1 MEVKNK
7 IKSGSI
13 VALCNCKHD
22 YQDNLYGKNMRVKN
36 ICADGTLKCT
46 VCYKKNSKQ

>member
-1 MEVKNK
+1 MEVKK
-7 IKSGSI
+7 TKKSGTVI
-13 VALCNCKHD
+13 ALCSCENA

-46 VCYKKNSKQ
+46 ICYKKNSKQ